1 MSGCPAGGTDRLLL
15 RTMAKLEVSTD
26 LPLDPHAA
34 WEHASRLESFG
45 EWLSIHDGWRS
56 DLPDTLAEGTTL
68 QSVVSVKGMRNR
80 VTWTIVELDAPHHVV
95 LKGTGKGG
103 TKFSMRLAVAASGDG
118 STLSMKIDLGGAP
131 LFGPIGSG
139 VARALHGDLQ
149 SSLDTFA
156 RRYGGN

>member
-1 MSGCPAGGTDRLLL
+1 
-15 RTMAKLEVSTD
+15 MAKLEVSTD

-34 WEHASRLESFG
+34 WEHASRLGSFG

-56 DLPDTLAEGTTL
+56 DLPDTLTEGTTL

-103 TKFSMRLAVAASGDG
+103 TKFSMRLAVAARGDG

-156 RRYGGN
+156 RRYGGNLTPLDTSPGKA

>member
-1 MSGCPAGGTDRLLL
+1 
-15 RTMAKLEVSTD
+15 MAKLEVSTD

-34 WEHASRLESFG
+34 WEHASRLGSFG

-103 TKFSMRLAVAASGDG
+103 TKFSMRLAVAARGDG

-156 RRYGGN
+156 RRYGGNLTPLDTSPGKA